1 MWAKSGIQVA
11 TVLGDD
17 KVQGM
22 IIGGR
27 GGNEGEVS
35 FVGIETGSSSSTQ
48 TLKSLR
54 MMARVGLE
62 RKN

>member
-27 GGNEGEVS
+27 GGNEAEVS
-35 FVGIETGSSSSTQ
+35 FVGIETDRD
-48 TLKSLR
+48 LR
-54 MMARVGLE
+54 GQVVAHPHRL
-62 RKN
+62 

>member
-1 MWAKSGIQVA
+1 MA